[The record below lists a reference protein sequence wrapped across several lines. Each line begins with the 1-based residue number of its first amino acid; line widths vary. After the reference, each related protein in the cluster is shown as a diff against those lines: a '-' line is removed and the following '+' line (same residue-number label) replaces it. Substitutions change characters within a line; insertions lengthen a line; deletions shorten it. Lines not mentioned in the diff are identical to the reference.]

1 MDKKTKKRIDVLQQ
15 KIAKLQQLLAAA
27 KKQPD
32 DPTEIPR
39 LEQELAATHTE
50 ISALKK

>member
-15 KIAKLQQLLAAA
+15 KIAKLQQLVAAA

-32 DPTEIPR
+32 DPAEIPR
-39 LEQELAATHTE
+39 LEQELAKTHE
-50 ISALKK
+50 EMSALKQ

>member
-15 KIAKLQQLLAAA
+15 KIAKLQQLMAAA

-32 DPTEIPR
+32 DPDEIPR
-39 LEQELAATHTE
+39 LEQELANAHKE
-50 ISALKK
+50 MSALKQ

>member
-27 KKQPD
+27 TKQPD
-32 DPTEIPR
+32 DPAEIPR
-39 LEQELAATHTE
+39 LEQELAKAHTE
-50 ISALKK
+50 ISALKQ